1 MNRNVLMTTSS
12 YSFTCD

>member
-1 MNRNVLMTTSS
+1 MNRNVLMTTAS